1 MKPTATIFWAAAVLM
16 PTFHTLSTCATVM
29 RSMAPKALFSGS
41 PKARTM
47 PVTIGTRQA
56 TRAVV
61 DGTKKERMKPQRMM
75 PSTTREGDVPILES
89 VTRAIRRS
97 SPVCIMAAARKSAA
111 PTRQKA
117 GEEKPVSAMRSA
129 LLVPMSPWPS
139 GCGESPTRTAM
150 SAMMTP
156 AETGNDT
163 APVAQ
168 VMTAKAM
175 MPIMR

>member
-1 MKPTATIFWAAAVLM
+1 MQF
-16 PTFHTLSTCATVM
+16 
-29 RSMAPKALFSGS
+29 G
-41 PKARTM
+41 
-47 PVTIGTRQA
+47 G
-56 TRAVV
+56 
-61 DGTKKERMKPQRMM
+61 
-75 PSTTREGDVPILES
+75 
-89 VTRAIRRS
+89 
-97 SPVCIMAAARKSAA
+97 PVCIMAAARKSAA